1 MLHAAMTG
9 LITRRG
15 AFIFALSL
23 LFVLCMFAWEH
34 DLGLSLAD
42 EGYLWYGVQ
51 RVLLGDVPLR
61 DFMAY
66 EPGRYYWSAAW
77 MTLRGNQGIVGVRMA
92 IAAFQFLGLW
102 AGLHVIAKAMPEN
115 RRGSGLLLIGSALTL
130 RAWMVPRHKLFDI
143 SLCLFLLA
151 GLAGL
156 IERPVRGRYIA
167 MGAMV
172 GLVAGF
178 GRNHG
183 LYGAVASIGAIAWL
197 NVGRETGIGIV
208 RGLLFWGM
216 GFAIGMLPLLAMVA
230 CIPGFARAMVDSVAL
245 LLAQGSTNL
254 PLPVPWPWT
263 ASWDPAQGLTALS
276 HVLIGSYFLA
286 LPMFCVLSM
295 GWCIR
300 QRWAGQRMPPG
311 FVASALLSAPYAH
324 FAFSRADA
332 SHLAQGIFPLLV
344 GTGIIVSRLSPRWS
358 GMVMAALFATGLV
371 ATLPLHPGWQLRDAA
386 GLAIVVSYGDT
397 IKVDG
402 TTAAEV
408 TRFRELVAT
417 YASDG
422 GTFVTV
428 PFYPGVYALAGRRA
442 PMWELYPLFPRSIV
456 FQEQEVDRMRA
467 ARPRFV
473 FVVDVPLDGR
483 AELTFSRTHPV
494 EFDYF
499 LGEFKRSLPFG
510 GSAYLFLP
518 VARAGAP
525 GTH

>member
-1 MLHAAMTG
+1 MLHAAMIG

-15 AFIFALSL
+15 VFIFALSL
-23 LFVLCMFAWEH
+23 LFVLCLFAWEH

-51 RVLLGDVPLR
+51 RVLLGEVPLR

-77 MTLRGNQGIVGVRMA
+77 MAMRGNQGIVGVRMA

-102 AGLHVIAKAMPEN
+102 AGLHVVAKAMPEN
-115 RRGSGLLLIGSALTL
+115 RRGSRLLLIGSALTL
-130 RAWMVPRHKLFDI
+130 IAWMVPRHKLFDI
-143 SLCLFLLA
+143 SLCLFLLV

-156 IERPVRGRYIA
+156 IERPVRSRYIA

-197 NVGRETGIGIV
+197 NVGRETGVGIM

-216 GFAIGMLPLLAMVA
+216 GFAIGLLPLLAMVA

-263 ASWDPAQGLTALS
+263 APWGHAQGLPALS
-276 HVLIGSYFLA
+276 QVLIGSYFLA
-286 LPMFCVLSM
+286 LPLFCVLSM
-295 GWCIR
+295 AWCIR
-300 QRWAGQRMPPG
+300 QRCAGQHMPPG
-311 FVASALLSAPYAH
+311 FVACALLSAPYAH

-344 GTGIIVSRLSPRWS
+344 GTGIIVSRSSPRWS

-386 GLAIVVSYGDT
+386 GLTTVASYGDT

-402 TTAAEV
+402 TMAAEV

-456 FQEQEVDRMRA
+456 FQKQEVDRMRA

-483 AELTFSRTHPV
+483 ADLTFSRTHPV

-499 LGEFKRSLPFG
+499 LGEFKRSLLFG

-518 VARAGAP
+518 VASAGAP
-525 GTH
+525 GIR